1 MDARSWHVRSPRWL
15 IRTEWHRACES
26 QKAGRSK
33 SPSEFKC
40 ASLAC
45 SGTLATFFITPVKPA
60 GEEKKGRRGIKSRGS
75 REERVARFRNCF
87 FQVQLFFAD
96 SSDRDGGGGHVVCTN
111 PEAISVTGAG
121 LSSGLPDNLR
131 KSLSVLCGS
140 SDVLQQLQQLQMVLS
155 GFVLRLLISISTDF
169 WRWAIGINVNISA
182 RDARRPVC
190 PITWRAKWFYVKCFS
205 NKVRFCRKRRS
216 MLVDS
221 IKISPPLRRRSCQR
235 PLHPVNSL
243 GLREEALIRAWQ
255 TKRYQKRYQFCCLF
269 VSAIFIVYRIIVP
282 FFMCK

>member
-45 SGTLATFFITPVKPA
+45 SGTLPTFFITPVKTP
-60 GEEKKGRRGIKSRGS
+60 GEEKEGRRGIKSRGS
-75 REERVARFRNCF
+75 REERADFATVFFFFKCNYSSQILAIAMVMAVTCEPTPKPALSPVVAYPLVYPTTYARVYPYYAVPLTYYNSYNSYRWFYPGSFYAYWYRFI
-87 FQVQLFFAD
+87 
-96 SSDRDGGGGHVVCTN
+96 GTN
-111 PEAISVTGAG
+111 V
-121 LSSGLPDNLR
+121 D
-131 KSLSVLCGS
+131 
-140 SDVLQQLQQLQMVLS
+140 
-155 GFVLRLLISISTDF
+155 
-169 WRWAIGINVNISA
+169 ISA

-205 NKVRFCRKRRS
+205 NKVHFCRKRRS

-221 IKISPPLRRRSCQR
+221 IKISPPLGRRSCQR
-235 PLHPVNSL
+235 PLRPVNSL

-255 TKRYQKRYQFCCLF
+255 TKRYRKRYQFCCPF
-269 VSAIFIVYRIIVP
+269 VSAIFIVYRIIAP
-282 FFMCK
+282 FFMGK